1 MFHRQV
7 SDGGEQISFQG
18 GARRIEALWMTEQT
32 EETVV
37 RDIFREFLR
46 AKQTIGEAKHR
57 VTVMFVERQ
66 ESRFVAATR
75 QCQQSFVCHAFGQ
88 LPFCPRVRW
97 ESLPIPYYRQSRKRY
112 AAAAKNS

>member
-7 SDGGEQISFQG
+7 SDGSEQISFQG

-37 RDIFREFLR
+37 RDIFRELLR

-66 ESRFVAATR
+66 ESRFAAATC
-75 QCQQSFVCHAFGQ
+75 QCLQSFVGDPFGR
-88 LPFCPRVRW
+88 LRIAVLGVGYYFPRRIAGRRG
-97 ESLPIPYYRQSRKRY
+97 EDRP
-112 AAAAKNS
+112 